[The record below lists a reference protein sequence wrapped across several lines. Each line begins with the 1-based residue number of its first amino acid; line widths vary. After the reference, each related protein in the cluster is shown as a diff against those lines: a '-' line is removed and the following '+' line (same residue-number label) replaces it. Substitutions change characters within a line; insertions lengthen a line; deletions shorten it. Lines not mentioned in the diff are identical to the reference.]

1 MRLLCINASRPP
13 AAKHFEHWIEEGI
26 VYTLRSFT
34 GSLVGKRGVLLKE
47 IKNPPVYIQELAGRT
62 EPSFAEDRFVEVDE
76 HMNVIRETKVNE
88 KDLVLN

>member
-1 MRLLCINASRPP
+1 MRLLCINASRTP
-13 AAKHFEHWIEEGI
+13 ASKHFEHWIEEGT
-26 VYTLRSFT
+26 VYTLRRFT

-47 IKNPPVYIQELAGRT
+47 IKNPPVYIHELAGRT